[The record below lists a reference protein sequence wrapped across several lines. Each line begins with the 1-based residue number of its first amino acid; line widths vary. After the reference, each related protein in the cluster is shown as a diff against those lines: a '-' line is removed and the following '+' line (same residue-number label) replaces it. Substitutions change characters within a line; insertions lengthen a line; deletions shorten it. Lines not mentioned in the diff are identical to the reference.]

1 MPADTL
7 ENNYS
12 AELEASRLQESLA
25 EEENAGFLEELGG
38 KAKKARKSFS
48 TAAKGVASGQY
59 AIWQAIWDFL
69 APTFGLSLLLIYVPI
84 FSWLAK
90 KTFPESIA
98 RMLPEPGE
106 DGMLGFVPPPP
117 PGAGGA
123 IRPLY
128 GLVNKI
134 AMGVL
139 FMILTPIILLLFVI
153 TIAPIVFAVDAF
165 ARVLGPLGEI
175 FNNLFG
181 GF

>member
-7 ENNYS
+7 ENNYQ
-12 AELEASRLQESLA
+12 AQLEKSRLQESLA
-25 EEENAGFLEELGG
+25 EEENAGFLEALGG
-38 KAKKARKSFS
+38 KAKKAGKNFS

-59 AIWQAIWDFL
+59 AVWQTIWDFL
-69 APTFGLSLLLIYVPI
+69 APTFGLSLFLIYVPI

-106 DGMLGFVPPPP
+106 DGMLGFVPPPA
-117 PGAGGA
+117 PGVSGV
-123 IRPLY
+123 ITPLY

-139 FMILTPIILLLFVI
+139 FMILTPIILLLLVV
-153 TIAPIVFAVDAF
+153 TIAPIVFAIDAF
-165 ARVLGPLGEI
+165 SQVLGPLGEI

-181 GF
+181 GL